1 MLYYDKKWCKIYYYE
16 DLSCVHLDWFGMA
29 YNDQFQEACNFS
41 LQLLEEKK
49 ANKMIADN
57 TKSKV
62 VSIESQNW
70 LMENWFPR
78 AYEVGYRTS
87 AVVVSTDVFNKVAVK
102 NITNKMDKGK
112 FTVQYFENLEKA
124 KVWIKKLND

>member
-16 DLSCVHLDWFGMA
+16 EFACIHLEWHGFASSDNFK
-29 YNDQFQEACNFS
+29 EACDFS
-41 LQLLEEKK
+41 LELLDEKK
-49 ANKMIADN
+49 VNKMIADN
-57 TKSKV
+57 TNSKV
-62 VSIESQNW
+62 VSVENQNW

-78 AYEVGYRTS
+78 AYERGYRTS

-112 FTVQYFENLEKA
+112 FTVQYFENLDKA